1 MPIEDEKSLK
11 NDISRKFLAKCIK
24 ELETL
29 DEDLTKALDQLEAEA
44 KDRLTDSY
52 YEKLSK
58 EDCS

>member
-1 MPIEDEKSLK
+1 MPNEDEKSLK
-11 NDISRKFLAKCIK
+11 NDLSRKFLEKCIK
-24 ELETL
+24 ELEVL

-52 YEKLSK
+52 YEKLS